1 VIRSHPL
8 RTLAVA
14 LVAVLVLGL
23 VGVAVLARRELAP
36 VQSNQR
42 QQVVV
47 TVARGESLAQLV
59 SSLERERLVRSGLFF
74 GVYAQLKGLG
84 SHLHPG
90 RFLLDRGMAPAEVVA
105 ALEGPPIRYAQS
117 IRVTIPDGLWAQQ
130 EAAMLQKAGLFS
142 TASYLAAVN
151 SGTFP
156 GISPLPG
163 TPAGAGWQ
171 GLTFGDTYEV
181 SPSISASEFV
191 RLQIEDFNRKVRPA
205 VLAGAAK
212 VGLTPYQVVVLA
224 SLVGAEAATSQDRGL
239 VAGVFFNR
247 LKLGMPLQ
255 SDVTIL
261 YAMAVSGQSGA
272 TFSTTFPS
280 PYNTYLHPGLPP
292 GPINS
297 PGLGAVEAVLHPTA
311 TNYLYFVALP
321 DGKVLFSVTAAQH
334 QQQVQAAGLG

>member
-1 VIRSHPL
+1 
-8 RTLAVA
+8 
-14 LVAVLVLGL
+14 
-23 VGVAVLARRELAP
+23 
-36 VQSNQR
+36 
-42 QQVVV
+42 
-47 TVARGESLAQLV
+47 
-59 SSLERERLVRSGLFF
+59 
-74 GVYAQLKGLG
+74 
-84 SHLHPG
+84 
-90 RFLLDRGMAPAEVVA
+90 
-105 ALEGPPIRYAQS
+105 
-117 IRVTIPDGLWAQQ
+117 
-130 EAAMLQKAGLFS
+130 
-142 TASYLAAVN
+142 
-151 SGTFP
+151 
-156 GISPLPG
+156 
-163 TPAGAGWQ
+163 
-171 GLTFGDTYEV
+171 
-181 SPSISASEFV
+181 
-191 RLQIEDFNRKVRPA
+191 
-205 VLAGAAK
+205 
-212 VGLTPYQVVVLA
+212 
-224 SLVGAEAATSQDRGL
+224 

>member
-1 VIRSHPL
+1 MIRRHPL
-8 RTLAVA
+8 RSVALAVVALLVVGLAGLA
-14 LVAVLVLGL
+14 LV
-23 VGVAVLARRELAP
+23 ARRELAP
-36 VQSNQR
+36 VQNNHT

-47 TVARGESLAQLV
+47 TVASGESLSQLV
-59 SSLERERLVRSGLFF
+59 SSLEGDRLVRSGLFF
-74 GVYAQLKGLG
+74 GVYAKVKGLG

-90 RFLLDRGMAPAEVVA
+90 RFLLDRGMGPSEVVA
-105 ALEGPPIRYAQS
+105 ALEGPPILYARS

-130 EAAMLQKAGLFS
+130 AAAVLQKAHLF
-142 TASYLAAVN
+142 TPTSYLAAVQG
-151 SGTFP
+151 GTFP

-163 TPAGAGWQ
+163 TPPGAGWQ
-171 GLTFGDTYEV
+171 GMAFGDTYEV
-181 SPSISASEFV
+181 GPSISAAEFL
-191 RLQIEDFNRKVRPA
+191 RLQLEDFNRKVRPA

-224 SLVGAEAATSQDRGL
+224 SVVGAEAATSKDRGL

-261 YAMAVSGQSGA
+261 YAMSVAGQAGA

-280 PYNTYLHPGLPP
+280 PYNTYLHTGLPP

-321 DGKVLFSVTAAQH
+321 SGKVLFSVTAAQH